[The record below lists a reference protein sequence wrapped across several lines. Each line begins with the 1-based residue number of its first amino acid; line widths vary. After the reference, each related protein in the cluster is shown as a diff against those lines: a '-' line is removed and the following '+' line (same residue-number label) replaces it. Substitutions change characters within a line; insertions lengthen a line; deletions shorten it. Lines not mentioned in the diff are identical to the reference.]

1 MKNQEF
7 FIIVKGNHG
16 ISILITSESK
26 ASSIHC
32 KTDCDAKLISSNKRG

>member
-1 MKNQEF
+1 MV
-7 FIIVKGNHG
+7 ILG

-32 KTDCDAKLISSNKRG
+32 KTDFEAKLISSNIKYFPFL